1 MSILTLATLLAS
13 FARQSTA
20 ITRPKTTPQVGP
32 KLALKLRRCGGLRG
46 GGCAAAAPLKCDV
59 AIYGGAGLLLIDGAI
74 EYVYPE
80 LALTDAK
87 DSDGLIACR
96 HDGLWRAAL
105 ATLLLADPETAHA
118 RAHFINAVATLANA
132 PGTEAFGVT
141 KKPLVIWATVSA
153 ALGVAALAGAVP
165 KWVATLLY
173 VANGLSYYV
182 DPDYLIKLYFPDKA
196 VPKSRVGFWA
206 TRNTGATFLVAAV
219 YLAALPALDRADA
232 FGLAMGAL
240 AVATVRFVLADPE
253 ALGFK
258 NIQPVA
264 VAAFPA
270 ALAVAALA

>member
-32 KLALKLRRCGGLRG
+32 KL
-46 GGCAAAAPLKCDV
+46 
-59 AIYGGAGLLLIDGAI
+59 
-74 EYVYPE
+74 
-80 LALTDAK
+80 
-87 DSDGLIACR
+87 
-96 HDGLWRAAL
+96 
-105 ATLLLADPETAHA
+105 
-118 RAHFINAVATLANA
+118 
-132 PGTEAFGVT
+132 
-141 KKPLVIWATVSA
+141 
-153 ALGVAALAGAVP
+153 
-165 KWVATLLY
+165 
-173 VANGLSYYV
+173 
-182 DPDYLIKLYFPDKA
+182 
-196 VPKSRVGFWA
+196 WA

-240 AVATVRFVLADPE
+240 AVTTVRFVLTDPK

>member
-32 KLALKLRRCGGLRG
+32 KL
-46 GGCAAAAPLKCDV
+46 
-59 AIYGGAGLLLIDGAI
+59 
-74 EYVYPE
+74 
-80 LALTDAK
+80 
-87 DSDGLIACR
+87 
-96 HDGLWRAAL
+96 
-105 ATLLLADPETAHA
+105 
-118 RAHFINAVATLANA
+118 
-132 PGTEAFGVT
+132 
-141 KKPLVIWATVSA
+141 
-153 ALGVAALAGAVP
+153 
-165 KWVATLLY
+165 
-173 VANGLSYYV
+173 
-182 DPDYLIKLYFPDKA
+182 
-196 VPKSRVGFWA
+196 WA

-240 AVATVRFVLADPE
+240 AGTTVRFVLADPE

>member
-32 KLALKLRRCGGLRG
+32 KL
-46 GGCAAAAPLKCDV
+46 
-59 AIYGGAGLLLIDGAI
+59 
-74 EYVYPE
+74 
-80 LALTDAK
+80 
-87 DSDGLIACR
+87 
-96 HDGLWRAAL
+96 
-105 ATLLLADPETAHA
+105 
-118 RAHFINAVATLANA
+118 
-132 PGTEAFGVT
+132 
-141 KKPLVIWATVSA
+141 
-153 ALGVAALAGAVP
+153 
-165 KWVATLLY
+165 
-173 VANGLSYYV
+173 
-182 DPDYLIKLYFPDKA
+182 
-196 VPKSRVGFWA
+196 WA

-219 YLAALPALDRADA
+219 YLAALAPTAPGTATPALDRADA

-240 AVATVRFVLADPE
+240 AVATVRFVLADPK